1 MNQSCMPWIQESGR
15 KEHKQGSQWLQREE
29 QVEEMKCKLKQSK
42 REIQQEE
49 VQKLRKERDVMKWG
63 DALKEIVNQM

>member
-1 MNQSCMPWIQESGR
+1 
-15 KEHKQGSQWLQREE
+15 
-29 QVEEMKCKLKQSK
+29 MKCKLKQSK

>member
-1 MNQSCMPWIQESGR
+1 MGGKNTSRAHNGC
-15 KEHKQGSQWLQREE
+15 KE